1 LLDDQYKAVR
11 RSDPAARISIILV
24 GGLGSSPYLYDYVKL
39 HYKAKKVKILQA
51 AGNKPRSAIYRGAVL
66 KGFFQDLRP
75 DQDNSP
81 VKVTSTIS
89 RSSI

>member
-1 LLDDQYKAVR
+1 MNGLKKDFTVRFPSEISVGVDAGKRFNRIKA
-11 RSDPAARISIILV
+11 
-24 GGLGSSPYLYDYVKL
+24 G
-39 HYKAKKVKILQA
+39 KIFFH
-51 AGNKPRSAIYRGAVL
+51 GRSAIYRGAVL